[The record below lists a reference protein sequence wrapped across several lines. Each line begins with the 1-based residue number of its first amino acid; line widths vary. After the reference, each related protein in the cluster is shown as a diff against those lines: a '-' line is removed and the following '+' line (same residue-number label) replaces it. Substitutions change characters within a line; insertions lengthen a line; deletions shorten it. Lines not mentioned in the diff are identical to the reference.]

1 MYLSRAQAHGAL
13 GETED
18 NRDFSLHAWDRNRDL
33 FTSKCGRIVENLAA
47 LGKKQTIKLGSLQ
60 HCKVF

>member
-18 NRDFSLHAWDRNRDL
+18 NSDFSLHAWDRNRDL
-33 FTSKCGRIVENLAA
+33 FTSKCGRNVENLAKP
-47 LGKKQTIKLGSLQ
+47 GKKQTKNLGRAATLQ
-60 HCKVF
+60 SK